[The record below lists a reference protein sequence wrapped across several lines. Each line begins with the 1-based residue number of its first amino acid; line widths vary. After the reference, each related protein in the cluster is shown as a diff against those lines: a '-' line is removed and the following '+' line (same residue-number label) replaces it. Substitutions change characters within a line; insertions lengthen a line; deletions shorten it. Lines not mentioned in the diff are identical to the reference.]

1 MSIPIPARRS
11 GVRQSWWCPLL
22 AVPLLLA
29 LALAPAS
36 VGAQGGLEPLA
47 DEIAQS
53 LSQNVS
59 SSYKTVAFSRIRQQG
74 QRLDTDELIDFTN
87 VKIVQLRRLQVI
99 DRSKLQ
105 LILQEQQVQLS
116 DFVSAEKYQE
126 LGKLIG
132 VDLFLYGT
140 LYRDALVMKAIDV
153 QNSAIAWAEIFAV
166 AENPQEATLL
176 KRVGDQATASLRRD
190 LQRLQKSKI
199 KIVSFWDITTDGMFD
214 PAAVMDFLSVSITR
228 DGEFR
233 VVDRENIAMIA
244 QEQQLNQAVFIN
256 QESAKRLGE
265 LYGVDAFLYGGISRR
280 PDGSFLASLKLL
292 NIYNGVLEWGDL
304 IKVAL
309 DTDEAAKAGAGKS
322 GMVGPAEMVLIPAGV
337 FIMGVNGMPREAFPA
352 RQVQLAAFHIDRAEV
367 SNRQYKAF
375 VDAENYRAP
384 VGWSGTNFSA
394 DQGDLPVVNVSWEDA
409 RRFCRHVG
417 KRLPGEA
424 EWEKAARGT
433 AGQLYPWAGTN
444 FSTGYAATHESQL
457 NGPIAVT
464 RAARDVSPYGVLN
477 MAGNVREWVEDVFNA
492 YPGNATPN
500 PKYNRERVVR
510 GGSWATNFRSA
521 VTYWRGSSG
530 PNLGWPDVGFRCAR
544 SAP

>member
-1 MSIPIPARRS
+1 MTKPSRRMQ
-11 GVRQSWWCPLL
+11 VWRKLWRALL
-22 AVPLLLA
+22 AVPLALPLA
-29 LALAPAS
+29 LSPAPAT
-36 VGAQGGLEPLA
+36 AQGGLEVLA
-47 DEIAQS
+47 DQIAQS
-53 LSQNVS
+53 LSQHVTG
-59 SSYKTVAFSRIRQQG
+59 SYKTVAFSRIRQQG
-74 QRLDTDELIDFTN
+74 QRLNTDELIDFTN

-176 KRVGDQATASLRRD
+176 KGVGDRTIASLRRD
-190 LQRLQKSKI
+190 LVRLQKAKI
-199 KIVSFWDITTDGMFD
+199 KFVSFWDISTDGMFD

-244 QEQQLNQAVFIN
+244 QEQQLNQALFIN

-265 LYGVDAFLYGGISRR
+265 LYGVDAFLYGGITRR

-309 DTDEAAKAGAGKS
+309 ETDAAAKPGGAKS
-322 GMVGPAEMVLIPAGV
+322 GLVGPADMVLVPAGLFV
-337 FIMGVNGMPREAFPA
+337 MGANGAQREAFPA
-352 RQVQLAAFHIDRAEV
+352 QQVQLAAYYIDRTEV
-367 SNRQYKAF
+367 SNRQYKEF
-375 VDAENYRAP
+375 VDAENYRPP
-384 VGWSGTNFSA
+384 VGWNGANFPA
-394 DQGDLPVVNVSWEDA
+394 GLGDLPVVNVSWEDA
-409 RRFCRHVG
+409 RRFCRHAG
-417 KRLPGEA
+417 KRLPSEA
-424 EWEKAARGT
+424 EWEKAARGWE
-433 AGQLYPWAGTN
+433 GQLYPWKGTN
-444 FSTGYAATHESQL
+444 FSAGYAATRESQL
-457 NGPIAVT
+457 KGPVAVT
-464 RAARDVSPYGVLN
+464 RSARDVSPYGVLN
-477 MAGNVREWVEDVFNA
+477 MAGNVREWVEDVFQA

-500 PKYNRERVVR
+500 AKYNQERVVR
-510 GGSWATNFRSA
+510 GGSWATNYRSA

-530 PNLGWPDVGFRCAR
+530 PNLGWPDLGFRCAR
-544 SAP
+544 GEQ